1 MTNHRVDRAVPIS
14 TSSARSQSLNQC
26 TINGHK
32 TGAHPSPTALWQPG
46 CAMTQSR
53 QEKVGQSQLH
63 QRQFVCLQLLILR
76 PSLHSVSVAHG
87 YGAPLLVVCCYRL
100 SHAGGYIPIISFLLV
115 LFTFFALSFLAIIDR
130 HHSLSFCNEN
140 RVEAQTGTN
149 GLFSSSS
156 WTAYGLKLH

>member
-14 TSSARSQSLNQC
+14 TSRARSQSLNQC
-26 TINGHK
+26 TINSHK
-32 TGAHPSPTALWQPG
+32 TGAHPAPTALWQPG

-76 PSLHSVSVAHG
+76 PSLHSVSVAHS
-87 YGAPLLVVCCYRL
+87 YGGCCLLLQIVSCWWIH
-100 SHAGGYIPIISFLLV
+100 SDHILL
-115 LFTFFALSFLAIIDR
+115 TFFALSFLAIIDR

-140 RVEAQTGTN
+140 RVEAQTATN